1 MLYTRMCVYAYAYVR
16 ICIRVYAYWADAH
29 YAYILVRIYLSCTVV
44 VLQPVRMCCYYY
56 DFAQDGMFVPLFVNH
71 FILKKFNHHCLSV
84 EIQSITCIDEYGKI
98 FFGINLYI

>member
-1 MLYTRMCVYAYAYVR
+1 
-16 ICIRVYAYWADAH
+16 
-29 YAYILVRIYLSCTVV
+29 
-44 VLQPVRMCCYYY
+44 
-56 DFAQDGMFVPLFVNH
+56 MFVPLFLNH